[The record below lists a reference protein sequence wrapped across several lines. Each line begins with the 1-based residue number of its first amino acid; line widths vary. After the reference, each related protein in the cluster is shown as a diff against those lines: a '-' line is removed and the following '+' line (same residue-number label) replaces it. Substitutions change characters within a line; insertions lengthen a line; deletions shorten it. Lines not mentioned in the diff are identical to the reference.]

1 MRFTR
6 IIIIK
11 QQSRLWFVIS
21 IVNLLVLLLLL
32 LPIGICSTAVPSS
45 SFPLSQQEE
54 DNNNDDRIDL
64 HAPYDNDDNEDT
76 IQATV
81 VMNPTQE
88 ELISQ
93 LSHGASGLVWH
104 ELSVR
109 IPQTQNNNNKHSH
122 SVMLHNCT
130 GFVPNGHVCGIL
142 GPSGAGKSTLVH
154 ALAGS
159 SHVRLEQQGHVWQ
172 YHHSEQILLRMT
184 PQQVAWLQQH
194 DSFFELLTVQET
206 LQLAAFLE
214 LPHWDAAKRDA
225 LVQAK
230 LQALGLASVAHRRVG
245 GYHDGSSSSSSK
257 LSGGERRRLAV
268 ALELLTDKELLLAD
282 EPTTGLD
289 TSMSVRVVQLIRDT
303 VQSLQIPAFCVLHQP
318 RSTIW
323 NDLLDDIILLA
334 SGGYVCYVGPRSE
347 VRAYFDALGYT
358 CPQDTNPAEYYVDL
372 ISVDPEDPVQAA
384 LDEERIQTIVTHFQ
398 KYQQKQLKIP
408 KQKQRHRDL
417 RYPRNTHVMKEVRAV
432 PTAESSRRAAK
443 RQTAFRLFQCP
454 QWLLRF
460 TALLKRSLRQNIR
473 DTTSIVG
480 RLVFSASNAWLLTQ
494 LYPTVVRN
502 APPTARSLADRAAL
516 LTTAAIV
523 VCNMAYMK
531 TADLFEKEYPV
542 VLREQTRHQY
552 STLEYLLA
560 KALAELPMDALF
572 AGVFSTVLK
581 LCTGLRIGW
590 WPLTGAFS
598 LLTAAGAS
606 LGFLFGSWFAADGL
620 AIQAGLPILVVLM
633 LVGVI
638 NPSGVDP
645 QRAPPVIAQLMKR
658 ISPFAYAIHAVMIA
672 EFQDM
677 QFVSS
682 TTGGR
687 WWSSVVK
694 DLPRMGAMAMVRNG
708 NQVLEALGLKQETYL
723 NAMKQLTYLT
733 GIHLVLSWWGLA
745 FQRRRRK
752 PSPSNPNN
760 TTTATANSKKIE
772 LSSQSNHAPT
782 IQTVKRVRL

>member
-1 MRFTR
+1 M
-6 IIIIK
+6 
-11 QQSRLWFVIS
+11 SV
-21 IVNLLVLLLLL
+21 VLLLLA
-32 LPIGICSTAVPSS
+32 STAYSITMQTQRRVSLQFFFLLLALLGLIGTFHTEAVS
-45 SFPLSQQEE
+45 QEE
-54 DNNNDDRIDL
+54 DETNNSNSEKEET
-64 HAPYDNDDNEDT
+64 YVT
-76 IQATV
+76 
-81 VMNPTQE
+81 MKQE
-88 ELISQ
+88 EIIQQ
-93 LSHGASGLVWH
+93 LTQGESGLVWH
-104 ELSVR
+104 DVSVW
-109 IPQTQNNNNKHSH
+109 QNDQPLLHS
-122 SVMLHNCT
+122 CT

-142 GPSGAGKSTLVH
+142 GPSGAGKSTLIH
-154 ALAGS
+154 ALSGS
-159 SHVRLEQQGHVWQ
+159 PSSQGNVWQ
-172 YHHSEQILLRMT
+172 YHHSEEVLMRMT
-184 PQQVAWLQQH
+184 PPQVAWLQQH

-214 LPHWDAAKRDA
+214 LPHWSADKRDA
-225 LVQAK
+225 LVQTK
-230 LQALGLASVAHRRVG
+230 LQALGLAAVADRKVG
-245 GYHDGSSSSSSK
+245 GYHGSSSSYK

-303 VQSLQIPAFCVLHQP
+303 VQNLQIPAFCVLHQP

-323 NDLLDDIILLA
+323 NELLDDIILMA
-334 SGGYVCYVGPRSE
+334 SGGHVCYVGPRSE
-347 VRAYFDALGYT
+347 VRAYFDNLGYA

-372 ISVDPEDPVQAA
+372 ISVDPEDPVQAT
-384 LDEERIQTIVTHFQ
+384 LDEKRIQRIVSHFRKHQ
-398 KYQQKQLKIP
+398 REQLRIP
-408 KQKQRHRDL
+408 KKNQKHRDL
-417 RYPRNTHVMKEVRAV
+417 RYPHNTMKEVYKT
-432 PTAESSRRAAK
+432 PTAQSSQSAIRSRRH
-443 RQTAFRLFQCP
+443 RLFHCP

-460 TALLKRSLRQNIR
+460 MALLKRSLRQNLR
-473 DTTSIVG
+473 DTTSIVA
-480 RLVFSASNAWLLTQ
+480 RLIFSASNAWLLTQ
-494 LYPTVVRN
+494 LYPTVVPH
-502 APPTARSLADRAAL
+502 APPTAHSLADRAAL

-560 KALAELPMDALF
+560 KALAELPLDALF

-581 LCTGLRIGW
+581 ACTGLCIGW

-645 QRAPPVIAQLMKR
+645 HRAPPMVTQLMKR
-658 ISPFAYAIHAVMIA
+658 ISPFAYAIHAVMVA

-682 TTGGR
+682 TGGRR
-687 WWSSVVK
+687 WWSSIWK

-708 NQVLEALGLKQETYL
+708 NQVLEALGLKQETYVH
-723 NAMKQLTYLT
+723 AMKHLAYLT
-733 GIHLVLSWWGLA
+733 GIHLLLSWWGLA
-745 FQRRRRK
+745 VRRRK
-752 PSPSNPNN
+752 PGPKPS
-760 TTTATANSKKIE
+760 SKTIE
-772 LSSQSNHAPT
+772 LSSSPGTNAPMPPK
-782 IQTVKRVRL
+782 VARRVRL